1 MDSNNNNNDYIR
13 PPDSIITDRLI
24 DNNHTFTDLDSDL
37 NAALEISK
45 NEYNLLQ
52 IQLFRQQQEKQ
63 EKEQEQEKQLR
74 QHKFQNIKIKINKI
88 ILFDRPNLRYYE
100 LILSIIEMFE
110 LCLINQYNITD
121 ENEYINIFKIL
132 KSIRLPNNE
141 IEEFKKII
149 IYI

>member
-1 MDSNNNNNDYIR
+1 MDSNNNDNDYIR

-24 DNNHTFTDLDSDL
+24 NNHHTLTDLDSDL

-45 NEYNLLQ
+45 NEYNFLQ
-52 IQLFRQQQEKQ
+52 IQLFRQQKEQEQ
-63 EKEQEQEKQLR
+63 KEQEQEKQLR
-74 QHKFQNIKIKINKI
+74 QHKFQNIKIQINKI
-88 ILFDRPNLRYYE
+88 ILFDRSNLRYYE

-110 LCLINQYNITD
+110 LCLINEYKTD
-121 ENEYINIFKIL
+121 ENEYVNIFKIL

>member
-1 MDSNNNNNDYIR
+1 MDNDNIR

-24 DNNHTFTDLDSDL
+24 DHNYTYSNLDDDL
-37 NAALEISK
+37 NTAIEISK

-52 IQLFRQQQEKQ
+52 IELFRQQ
-63 EKEQEQEKQLR
+63 KEQEQKEQKEQELEKQSR
-74 QHKFQNIKIKINKI
+74 QHKFHNIKIQISKL

-100 LILSIIEMFE
+100 LILTIIEMFE
-110 LCLINQYNITD
+110 LCLINQYNIN

>member
-1 MDSNNNNNDYIR
+1 MDNDNIR

-24 DNNHTFTDLDSDL
+24 NNNNYTYSNLDNDL

-52 IQLFRQQQEKQ
+52 IQLFRQQ
-63 EKEQEQEKQLR
+63 KEQEQKEQELEKQSR
-74 QHKFQNIKIKINKI
+74 QQKFNNIKIQINKI
-88 ILFDRPNLRYYE
+88 ILFDKPNLRYYE

-110 LCLINQYNITD
+110 LCLINQYNTD

>member
-1 MDSNNNNNDYIR
+1 MLQDYYIMDDIR
-13 PPDSIITDRLI
+13 PPDSVITERLI
-24 DNNHTFTDLDSDL
+24 DFNNTFTDLNNEL
-37 NAALEISK
+37 NTVIEMSK

-52 IQLFRQQQEKQ
+52 
-63 EKEQEQEKQLR
+63 EQEQQLR
-74 QHKFQNIKIKINKI
+74 QQKFHNIKIQINKI
-88 ILFDRPNLRYYE
+88 ILFDKPNLRYYE
-100 LILSIIEMFE
+100 LILTIIEMFE

-141 IEEFKKII
+141 IEEIKKLI

>member
-1 MDSNNNNNDYIR
+1 MDDIR
-13 PPDSIITDRLI
+13 PPDSVITERLI
-24 DNNHTFTDLDSDL
+24 DYNNTFTDLNSEL
-37 NAALEISK
+37 NTVIEMSK

-52 IQLFRQQQEKQ
+52 
-63 EKEQEQEKQLR
+63 EQEQQLR
-74 QHKFQNIKIKINKI
+74 QRKFHNIKIQINKI
-88 ILFDRPNLRYYE
+88 ILFDKPNLRYYE
-100 LILSIIEMFE
+100 LILTIIEMFE

-141 IEEFKKII
+141 IEEIKKLI

>member
-1 MDSNNNNNDYIR
+1 MDSNNDDIR
-13 PPDSIITDRLI
+13 PPDAVITERLF
-24 DNNHTFTDLDSDL
+24 DFNNTDLNSEL
-37 NAALEISK
+37 NTAIEMSK

-52 IQLFRQQQEKQ
+52 
-63 EKEQEQEKQLR
+63 EQEQQLR
-74 QHKFQNIKIKINKI
+74 QRKFHNIKIQINKI

-100 LILSIIEMFE
+100 LILTIIEMFE

-121 ENEYINIFKIL
+121 ENEYMNIFKIL

-141 IEEFKKII
+141 IEEIKKLI

>member
-1 MDSNNNNNDYIR
+1 MLQDYYIMDDIR
-13 PPDSIITDRLI
+13 PPDSVITERLI
-24 DNNHTFTDLDSDL
+24 DFNTDLNNEL
-37 NAALEISK
+37 NTVIEMSK

-52 IQLFRQQQEKQ
+52 
-63 EKEQEQEKQLR
+63 EQEQQLR
-74 QHKFQNIKIKINKI
+74 QRKFHNIKIQINKI
-88 ILFDRPNLRYYE
+88 ILFDKPNLRYYE
-100 LILSIIEMFE
+100 LILTIIEMFE

-141 IEEFKKII
+141 IEEIKKLI

>member
-1 MDSNNNNNDYIR
+1 MDNYYIR

-24 DNNHTFTDLDSDL
+24 NNYTYSNSDDDL

-52 IQLFRQQQEKQ
+52 IQLFRQQKEQEQ
-63 EKEQEQEKQLR
+63 KEQEQEKQLR
-74 QHKFQNIKIKINKI
+74 QQKFNNIKIQINKI
-88 ILFDRPNLRYYE
+88 ILFDKPNLRYYE

-110 LCLINQYNITD
+110 LCVINQYNTD

>member
-1 MDSNNNNNDYIR
+1 MLQDYYIMDDIR
-13 PPDSIITDRLI
+13 PPDSVITERLI
-24 DNNHTFTDLDSDL
+24 DYNNTFTDLNSEL
-37 NAALEISK
+37 NTVIEMSK

-52 IQLFRQQQEKQ
+52 
-63 EKEQEQEKQLR
+63 EQEQQLR
-74 QHKFQNIKIKINKI
+74 QRKFHNIKIQINKI
-88 ILFDRPNLRYYE
+88 ILFDKPNLRYYE
-100 LILSIIEMFE
+100 LILTIIEMFE

-141 IEEFKKII
+141 IEEIKKLI